1 MNAPGNVHTLG
12 LRIIALWLASKGKVA
27 TILDKQYDAAHLLKR
42 IKTTRTKLLLISVAL
57 PAQYNGVNE
66 IVERVAELANP
77 IRPRVVVGGS
87 AVKLGLI
94 PPIRGADLMADI
106 SLLS

>member
-1 MNAPGNVHTLG
+1 MKL
-12 LRIIALWLASKGKVA
+12 
-27 TILDKQYDAAHLLKR
+27 

-57 PAQYNGVNE
+57 PAQYCGVSE
-66 IVERVAELANP
+66 IVKQVAKLANP

-94 PPIRGADLMADI
+94 PPIRGADLMAGI